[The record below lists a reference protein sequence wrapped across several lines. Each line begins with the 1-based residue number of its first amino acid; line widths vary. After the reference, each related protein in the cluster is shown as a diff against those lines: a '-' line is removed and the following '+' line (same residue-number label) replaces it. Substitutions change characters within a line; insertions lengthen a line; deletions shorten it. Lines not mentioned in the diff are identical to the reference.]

1 MRTRRNQ
8 GFAIFDYSAVGTIQ
22 HHHLDR
28 MQGGSIAMMYKIV
41 HIARST

>member
-1 MRTRRNQ
+1 MSQVPPPRTNYPAHTRRNQ

-28 MQGGSIAMMYKIV
+28 AQVEAS
-41 HIARST
+41 R